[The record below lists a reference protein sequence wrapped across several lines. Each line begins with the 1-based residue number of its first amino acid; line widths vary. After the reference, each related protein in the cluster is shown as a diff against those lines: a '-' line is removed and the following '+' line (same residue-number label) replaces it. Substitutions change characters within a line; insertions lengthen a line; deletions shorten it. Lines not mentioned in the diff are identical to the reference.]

1 MTTCPCCGSSFKGTL
16 EEGCASCGAHAVGPA
31 LPQPP
36 QKLPAY
42 EQAFLVATMSALL
55 ASAFLASFVVALAER
70 GVFPLSLDDFVT
82 TLENAAWRLKYTVL
96 PLSVIGLWASW
107 SVTKRMRR
115 APARFTGHGI
125 AHACLALT
133 GAIMV
138 TNAVGIGISIPERLR
153 VAQIAHEAANNALLY
168 ASHRAILD
176 YQACYGTYPAT
187 LDDLR
192 KLPDADGSIA
202 AALDHLASSEYRP
215 TAPPTAQ
222 LTNSNSSG
230 RSLRGSTAKLRY
242 AKRRVNADDGVGAG
256 VSFNN
261 YELKWPGEDKIFGT
275 ADDRVMRDGVFV
287 ESSQYPNPRPTAT
300 ASASPRT
307 PR

>member
-1 MTTCPCCGSSFKGTL
+1 MTVCPCCGSSFEGTL
-16 EEGCASCGAHAVGPA
+16 EEGCASCGARAVGSP

-42 EQAFLVATMSALL
+42 EQAFLVAMMSVLL
-55 ASAFLASFVVALAER
+55 ALAFLVSFVVASVER

-82 TLENAAWRLKYTVL
+82 TLERAAWRLRYTVL
-96 PLSVIGLWASW
+96 PLSALSSWAGWRVI
-107 SVTKRMRR
+107 KRMRR
-115 APARFTGHGI
+115 TPARFTGHSI
-125 AHACLALT
+125 AYACLALT
-133 GAIMV
+133 CAIMV

-153 VAQIAHEAANNALLY
+153 TQRLAHEAATSAMLY

-192 KLPDADGSIA
+192 KLPDADGSIR
-202 AALDHLASSEYRP
+202 AALDQLTLSAYRP

-222 LTNSNSSG
+222 LANPRNRASRN
-230 RSLRGSTAKLRY
+230 STAKLRFSN
-242 AKRRVNADDGVGAG
+242 RRARADDGSGAG
-256 VSFNN
+256 VSFNS
-261 YELKWPGEDKIFGT
+261 YELVWPGEDKIFGT

-287 ESSQYPNPRPTAT
+287 ESSQYPRPTAT
-300 ASASPRT
+300 VTASPR
-307 PR
+307 